1 LPANGRRLRN
11 LIHGADTVM
20 SHITHTYHLAALDY
34 INASHLGHPFSPS
47 VGATDMLA
55 GNDGG
60 IGETLVNHY
69 VEALGVRRKV
79 HTMSSLIGGR
89 HPMQNAIVPGG
100 VTTLI
105 DQANGLDALT
115 TFQSLLDEVRTFINK
130 TYLLDVVTVAQ
141 RYGFGNATFVGSATN
156 GTYTTGAV
164 GMKNY
169 FAYGTGCGNL
179 LSYGDFDVD
188 GSAAGR
194 LLLKRARVNLGTG
207 ALGTGITGVGVYG
220 FDQRQIAEF
229 VGYSHYENFNYLS
242 AAPSATNYK
251 HPFDGETKVNFN
263 KSWGAGTSYS
273 WMKAP
278 RYLSD
283 SSEAKLGGGTY
294 AAGDPIV
301 YEVGPLAR
309 MVATYYLN
317 DACPVD
323 VLPSDP
329 LVAVGL
335 ADNYTPMTL
344 VNKALDI
351 ILGSTTPAG
360 ATVHANIAALWSVLG
375 RHGARMLECKYI
387 ADAMAVWIQEVI
399 TNRTGSANRAYTYL
413 KLPKTLKTG
422 IGLVEAPR
430 GALGHWIKIEKKRV
444 LKYQCVVPSTWNISP
459 KDDAGQHGP
468 AEEIIASAGTLGNGT
483 ADIQNQVIDILRM
496 LHTFDFCSA
505 CAIHL
510 TAPDKKLL
518 ATIHMETDGS
528 TRVEYPE

>member
-1 LPANGRRLRN
+1 LTDNGRRLRN

-34 INASHLGHPFSPS
+34 VNASHLGHPWSPS
-47 VGATDMLA
+47 ISATDMLP
-55 GNDGG
+55 GNSG
-60 IGETLVNHY
+60 IGENLVNHY

-105 DQANGLDALT
+105 DQDNGWNALT
-115 TFQSLLDEVRTFINK
+115 TFKALLDEVRGFINK

-141 RYGFGNATFVGSATN
+141 AYGFGL
-156 GTYTTGAV
+156 GAV
-164 GMKNY
+164 NAAGGTQVGIHNY
-169 FAYGTGCGNL
+169 FTYGTGCGNL
-179 LSYGDFDVD
+179 LSYGDFDYTHNTT
-188 GSAAGR
+188 GAPK
-194 LLLKRARVNLGTG
+194 LLLARGRGHLGDGTLG
-207 ALGTGITGVGVYG
+207 ANGIHAYAV
-220 FDQRQIAEF
+220 DQRKIVEY

-242 AAPSATNYK
+242 AAPSSSNYK
-251 HPFDGETKVNFN
+251 HPWDGETKVSFE
-263 KSWGAGTSYS
+263 KTWTGGTSYS

-283 SSEAKLGGGTY
+283 SNEVKLGSGNY
-294 AAGDPIV
+294 AANAPIV

-309 MVATYYLN
+309 MAVTYLTN
-317 DACPVD
+317 DISVTVNDNGPNNI
-323 VLPSDP
+323 
-329 LVAVGL
+329 L
-335 ADNYTPMTL
+335 ALGSYTARNL
-344 VNKALDI
+344 VNGALDI
-351 ILGSTTPAG
+351 ILGITTPTG
-360 ATVHANIAALWSVLG
+360 ANAVHANIGALWSVLG
-375 RHGARMLECKYI
+375 RHGARMLECKYL
-387 ADAMAVWIQEVI
+387 ADAMAGWVDEVI
-399 TNRTGSANRAYTYL
+399 LHRTGSANRAYTYI
-413 KLPKTLKTG
+413 KLPKTLSKG
-422 IGLVEAPR
+422 VGLVEAPR

-459 KDDAGQHGP
+459 LDDAGQHGA
-468 AEEIIASAGTLGNGT
+468 AEEIIRRATTLGDGGN
-483 ADIQNQVIDILRM
+483 IQNQVIDLLRM

-518 ATIHMETDGS
+518 AIIHMDTDGS